1 MLIFLLLLTLGF
13 IYEWKI
19 GAINWGSSLKKY

>member
-1 MLIFLLLLTLGF
+1 MLFFLILLTLGF

-19 GAINWGSSLKKY
+19 GAISWGPVHI